1 MGKRINVMLS
11 DGAIRVLYRV
21 APRGTRSRL
30 ISQAIL
36 HYVQTQR
43 AARLR
48 ERLKQGYLH
57 NSRLN
62 LEIAQEWFPLEEE
75 AWQMASGGKRQEK

>member
-1 MGKRINVMLS
+1 MSKRINVMLS
-11 DGAIRVLYRV
+11 DGALQVLDRV
-21 APRGTRSRL
+21 APKGTRSRL

-43 AARLR
+43 TARLR

-75 AWQMASGGKRQEK
+75 AWQMAAGRKRRKK